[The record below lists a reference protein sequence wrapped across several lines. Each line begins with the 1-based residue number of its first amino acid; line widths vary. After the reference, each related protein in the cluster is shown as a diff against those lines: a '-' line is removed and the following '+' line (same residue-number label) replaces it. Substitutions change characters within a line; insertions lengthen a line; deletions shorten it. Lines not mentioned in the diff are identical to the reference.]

1 MMEGNYL
8 DQHKEAA
15 GGSLCYIDYKRKAFI
30 SAFCV
35 NLVTNLNT
43 AISVVCR
50 CFIHLYYLGFS
61 IFW

>member
-15 GGSLCYIDYKRKAFI
+15 GGSLCYINYKRKAFI

-35 NLVTNLNT
+35 VENCPAPPTIT
-43 AISVVCR
+43 EEK
-50 CFIHLYYLGFS
+50 
-61 IFW
+61 